1 LEYDVDTKG
10 NRTAQRI
17 KDASGSP
24 AKKARPLS
32 DKERGFFTYTAGNY
46 VKLKDLHIAEDYHA

>member
-1 LEYDVDTKG
+1 
-10 NRTAQRI
+10 
-17 KDASGSP
+17 
-24 AKKARPLS
+24 KKARPLS